1 MRDLGPPPQLET
13 PPDPY
18 HRPNTGMGSIVRSV
32 DPEDP
37 YDDGA
42 AERYASSYS
51 RHERPGSLKH
61 LNSSSYPPAPPAPAP
76 PAPAPR
82 QISAASHSSTLVSGS
97 ENWETYDD
105 NSEPEPDAT
114 DAYYAK
120 VRAARIKRVEPEAGH
135 VLYGSQSKR
144 PRGVP
149 PAQQPGNVIV
159 DYEGNRI
166 VSGSE
171 WTDEDALY

>member
-1 MRDLGPPPQLET
+1 MRDLAPAPQLET

-18 HRPNTGMGSIVRSV
+18 RSNTGLGSIVRSV

-42 AERYASSYS
+42 AERYANSYS

-61 LNSSSYPPAPPAPAP
+61 LNSTSYPPAPPAA
-76 PAPAPR
+76 APR
-82 QISAASHSSTLVSGS
+82 QISAASHTSTLVSGS

-105 NSEPEPDAT
+105 YSEPEPEPDAT

-120 VRAARIKRVEPEAGH
+120 VRAARIKRVEPETGH
-135 VLYGSQSKR
+135 VPYGSQSKR

-149 PAQQPGNVIV
+149 PAQHPNVMV

-166 VSGSE
+166 ISGSE
-171 WTDEDALY
+171 WTDEDAPLY